1 MKITFDIVILLRPFA
16 LTASSGHS
24 STENQN
30 LKKITQMHVNLEHNA
45 RKYKSAIS

>member
-16 LTASSGHS
+16 LTASSGQS

-30 LKKITQMHVNLEHNA
+30 LKKNNTNA
-45 RKYKSAIS
+45 CKSRA